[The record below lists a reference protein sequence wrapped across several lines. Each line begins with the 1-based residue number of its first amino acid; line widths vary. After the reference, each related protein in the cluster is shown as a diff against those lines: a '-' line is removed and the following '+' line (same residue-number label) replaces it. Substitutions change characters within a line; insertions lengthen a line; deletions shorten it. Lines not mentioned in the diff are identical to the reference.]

1 MRPGG
6 TKSGLRGPAAAVLGV
21 LALLAGIVGLA
32 ALLDLG
38 PFEEESSSLTQAEFI
53 AKGDQACERAHEQF
67 AELQRTPPNSA
78 EGAVSLTQNLL
89 EISEGELSQIRR
101 LDAPPEVQDALDR
114 YLRARERGIALLE
127 RGLEAARDRNA
138 GAYADAQA
146 KIAAGQVQRLK
157 LAQAVGFSECSV
169 VQGGSNAGG

>member
-1 MRPGG
+1 M
-6 TKSGLRGPAAAVLGV
+6 
-21 LALLAGIVGLA
+21 IVALA

-38 PFEEESSSLTQAEFI
+38 PFEDDDAASLSKPEFI
-53 AKGDQACERAHEQF
+53 AKGDQVCERAHDQF
-67 AELQRTPPNSA
+67 AELQKKPPNSA
-78 EGAVSLTQNLL
+78 EEAVTLTQNLL
-89 EISEGELSQIRR
+89 DISKNELSQIRA

-127 RGLEAARDRNA
+127 RGLEAAQDRNA

-169 VQGGSNAGG
+169 VQGGNAGG